1 MMVDVVD
8 HVKKYSL
15 CYSFTLIYQ
24 EKQASFAFHI
34 TPTAALKVGQT
45 DTKLCLKEEL
55 LIKKRDI
62 YSGARKRF
70 LCQLLLK
77 MLKSSLQSCFP
88 TSGGTIKANNSNQRF
103 EI

>member
-1 MMVDVVD
+1 MVDVID
-8 HVKKYSL
+8 YVKKISL

-55 LIKKRDI
+55 LIKNGIFILAPETDFC
-62 YSGARKRF
+62 GNF
-70 LCQLLLK
+70 C
-77 MLKSSLQSCFP
+77 
-88 TSGGTIKANNSNQRF
+88 
-103 EI
+103 

>member
-1 MMVDVVD
+1 MIVDVED
-8 HVKKYSL
+8 HVKKNSL

-55 LIKKRDI
+55 LIKKTGYLFWRQKQI
-62 YSGARKRF
+62 FVATFVKN
-70 LCQLLLK
+70 C
-77 MLKSSLQSCFP
+77 
-88 TSGGTIKANNSNQRF
+88 
-103 EI
+103 